1 MDSVSFR
8 SRHIPVFLF
17 PGILSG
23 LCYVSGFLAVIFLVP
38 IQYVFR
44 KEGKREGLFSMLV
57 SLAVVGLG
65 EALRLSA
72 FGAMQV
78 SFLLQTILPPTLL
91 LLALGL
97 VDFVHADPWKTLV
110 SAAVV
115 LAVAF
120 GFLLQASIGT
130 KEVQESLAAMIGQM
144 FESAGMQG
152 LDTSVITEAYVVPA
166 VSVIFNCFDAVL
178 WLMLAGSWW
187 IGNRLAAPKEKE
199 ASDESVVYDA
209 RRSTFN
215 VPSWLLWPSIAGWT
229 LLLFVLYGHKDGLVS
244 IVAWNVSLAAV
255 CWYALQGFSVISYFF
270 QSRSVRRMTGLVPVL
285 LIVIILLDIKVG
297 LVVAAFVPILGVSEV
312 WLQYRIHKGA

>member
-1 MDSVSFR
+1 MDSASFR

-72 FGAMQV
+72 FGAMQI

-144 FESAGMQG
+144 LESTGMQG
-152 LDTSVITEAYVVPA
+152 LNTSAIAEAYVVPA
-166 VSVIFNCFDAVL
+166 ISVIFDSFGAAL
-178 WLMLAGSWW
+178 LLMLSGSWW

-199 ASDESVVYDA
+199 ASDESAVEVA
-209 RRSTFN
+209 RRATFN
-215 VPSWLLWPSIAGWT
+215 VPSWLLWPSIAGWN
-229 LLLFVLYGHKDGLVS
+229 GS
-244 IVAWNVSLAAV
+244 W
-255 CWYALQGFSVISYFF
+255 
-270 QSRSVRRMTGLVPVL
+270 R
-285 LIVIILLDIKVG
+285 
-297 LVVAAFVPILGVSEV
+297 
-312 WLQYRIHKGA
+312 